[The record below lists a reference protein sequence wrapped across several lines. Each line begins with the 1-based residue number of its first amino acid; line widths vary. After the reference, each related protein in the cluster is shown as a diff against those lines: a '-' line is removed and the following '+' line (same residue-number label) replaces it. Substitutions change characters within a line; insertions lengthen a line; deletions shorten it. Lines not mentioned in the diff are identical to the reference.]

1 MYIIFLLIILLLI
14 IVISWVFQNIKWKIT
29 ILKFIKEVFI
39 ALLSFSGSLVA
50 YLRSLII
57 ENIYLSLNNE
67 ACVARSTLID

>member
-39 ALLSFSGSLVA
+39 ALLSFSGSLV
-50 YLRSLII
+50 
-57 ENIYLSLNNE
+57 
-67 ACVARSTLID
+67 T